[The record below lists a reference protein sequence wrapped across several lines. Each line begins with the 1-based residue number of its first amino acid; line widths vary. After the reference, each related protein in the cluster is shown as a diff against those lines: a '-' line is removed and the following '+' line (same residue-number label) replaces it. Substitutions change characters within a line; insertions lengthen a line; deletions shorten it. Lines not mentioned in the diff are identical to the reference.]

1 VSVAGF
7 IAAQSVEHGVP
18 HATSCR
24 ALGMSQAWFYKWC
37 HGDPSPRHARRVQL
51 AAKIQQLFAKHRS
64 RYGSPRITAD
74 LRDEGWVVSVNTVAK
89 LMRELGLRSRPKR
102 RRKQTTRQG
111 KGRWRAPDLIG
122 RDFAADQLNRK
133 WYGDGTELV
142 TNEGKVYLDTVL
154 DAASRRIVGFAV
166 SEHHDTDTAYAALAT
181 AVTIRGGKETVG
193 GVILHTDQG
202 SEFTAHTFRTACGRM
217 GCGSRWAGSGRPWT
231 TVSSSRGT
239 PRWSS
244 SYAVR
249 STSLPA
255 PRPGQRLRCLLMTTT
270 RTGVTP
276 RSGCAPRSPTSSA
289 PEHEPASDQ
298 PSVVSSSPASRPSP
312 FGMACGQP

>member
-7 IAAQSVEHGVP
+7 IAIQRVEHGVP

-74 LRDEGWVVSVNTVAK
+74 LRDQGWVVSVNTVAK
-89 LMRELGLRSRPKR
+89 IMRELGLRSRPKR

-111 KGRWRAPDLIG
+111 KGWWRAPDLIG

-142 TNEGKVYLDTVL
+142 TDLLKHLLERKVGQHQSAQLRKSSLRVYPGRRHRS
-154 DAASRRIVGFAV
+154 SRCRS
-166 SEHHDTDTAYAALAT
+166 SEC
-181 AVTIRGGKETVG
+181 R
-193 GVILHTDQG
+193 
-202 SEFTAHTFRTACGRM
+202 
-217 GCGSRWAGSGRPWT
+217 SRWHADHTT
-231 TVSSSRGT
+231 TVERREIGG
-239 PRWSS
+239 R
-244 SYAVR
+244 AVK
-249 STSLPA
+249 
-255 PRPGQRLRCLLMTTT
+255 
-270 RTGVTP
+270 
-276 RSGCAPRSPTSSA
+276 
-289 PEHEPASDQ
+289 DQ
-298 PSVVSSSPASRPSP
+298 
-312 FGMACGQP
+312 Q